1 MSRNRVV
8 LDGSKKYPIAD
19 YIRKFTR
26 HRNYMAAICGNPQ
39 SGKSTLCQ
47 SLACA
52 IYEGKGEKYPIG
64 NTVFTGKEFLKKVN
78 DPSLR
83 RGDVIIVEEAG
94 VMADRTK
101 WYSFLNRA
109 IVYVAQTF
117 GYKGL
122 IVFFNLPSLKLLDS
136 RVVHLLNGYFETLA
150 LNQWKKT
157 VRFMFN
163 TIEYQKKIAVGG
175 KDIYY
180 YRPMLKTLGP
190 TGDNMMTLVNT
201 MCMPWPP
208 DDERKEYFMR
218 AIPYKESISRGLEEE
233 SIKLET
239 PKGRWTMDESISRL
253 RALPNMD
260 FLMGKRGSLDEYKV
274 APFLGIGQGQAR
286 QVIGK
291 MELLYHLES
300 TNKLKSTSKRTNA
313 HSINSSVSYGT
324 TGVNL
329 NAPTREEDRVS

>member
-1 MSRNRVV
+1 MSRNRVI
-8 LDGSKKYPIAD
+8 LDGDKKYPIAD
-19 YIRKFTR
+19 FIRKFTR

-52 IYEGKGEKYPIG
+52 IYEERGEKYPIE

-78 DPSLR
+78 DPGMR

-150 LNQWKKT
+150 LNQYKKT

-180 YRPMLKTLGP
+180 YRPMLKTRGP
-190 TGDNMMTLVNT
+190 TGDVMMTIVNS
-201 MCMPWPP
+201 MCMPWPS
-208 DDERKEYFMR
+208 DDERKEYFKR
-218 AIPYKESISRGLEEE
+218 AIPYKQSISQGLEDE
-233 SIKLET
+233 SVRLET
-239 PKGRWTMDESISRL
+239 PKGRWTPDESIKRL
-253 RALPNMD
+253 RELEEFG
-260 FLMGKRGSLDEYKV
+260 FLMNRQGRLDEWKV
-274 APFLGIGQGQAR
+274 APFLGLNQNQTK
-286 QVIGK
+286 QVIGR
-291 MELLYHLES
+291 MELDEGIKS
-300 TNKLKSTSKRTNA
+300 SNKPQKAYIRGNN
-313 HSINSSVSYGT
+313 NSSVSYGT
-324 TGVNL
+324 IGADL
-329 NAPTREEDRVS
+329 NAPVRKEDHVS

>member
-1 MSRNRVV
+1 MSRNRVI
-8 LDGSKKYPIAD
+8 LDGDKKYPIAD
-19 YIRKFTR
+19 FIRKFTR

-52 IYEGKGEKYPIG
+52 IYEERGEKYPIE

-78 DPSLR
+78 DPTMR

-150 LNQWKKT
+150 LNQYKKT

-180 YRPMLKTLGP
+180 YRPMLKTRGP
-190 TGDNMMTLVNT
+190 TGDVMMTIVNS
-201 MCMPWPP
+201 MCMPWPS
-208 DDERKEYFMR
+208 DDERKEYFKR
-218 AIPYKESISRGLEEE
+218 AIPYKQSISQGLEDE
-233 SIKLET
+233 SVRLET
-239 PKGRWTMDESISRL
+239 PKGKWSMDNAVKQLQE
-253 RALPNMD
+253 LPD
-260 FLMGKRGSLDEYKV
+260 LGFLMGKRGSLDEYKV
-274 APFLGIGQGQAR
+274 APFLGLGQGQAR

-291 MELLYHLES
+291 FELMCNIEPPNKIKSASNKIES
-300 TNKLKSTSKRTNA
+300 NQN
-313 HSINSSVSYGT
+313 NS
-324 TGVNL
+324 
-329 NAPTREEDRVS
+329 